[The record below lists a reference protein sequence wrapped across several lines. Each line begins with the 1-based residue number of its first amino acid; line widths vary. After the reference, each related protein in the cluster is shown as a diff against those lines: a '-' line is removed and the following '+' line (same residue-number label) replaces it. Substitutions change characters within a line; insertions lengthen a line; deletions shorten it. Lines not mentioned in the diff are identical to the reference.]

1 MKLMS
6 QNEISTKHKY
16 LMKRKKFHLFLWR
29 NVVQKKFWIIIF
41 LRRQFVPFSLQI
53 YLMGVLMFI
62 FNKCAHVPIFFMIE
76 NYLILL
82 FINFLIILHVK
93 RSLLED
99 WCREGRQTFFVRNC
113 LEKSLMKWLIY
124 CQRKSDWYE
133 ADQLELLGI

>member
-6 QNEISTKHKY
+6 QNEISTKNKY

-41 LRRQFVPFSLQI
+41 YFAKTVPFSLQI
-53 YLMGVLMFI
+53 CLMGVLMFI
-62 FNKCAHVPIFFMIE
+62 FNKCAHVPIFFMMEIISF
-76 NYLILL
+76 YI

-93 RSLLED
+93 RSLFED

-124 CQRKSDWYE
+124 CQRKSDWYS
-133 ADQLELLGI
+133 